1 METKGVNDENRRITS
16 RTNSECKTIEEL
28 KKWGQSL
35 FDKERIHEPK
45 VTHEI
50 NMVTL
55 ENTIEYQ
62 KLYGK
67 MMKLNFGDTVY
78 CDIEYNG
85 ITGVK
90 ERVTE
95 CTWLPTLGKYK
106 NIVLGNEIKSYT
118 DSVNTAV
125 NQITKNWKLKAKICK
140 MQ

>member
-1 METKGVNDENRRITS
+1 
-16 RTNSECKTIEEL
+16 
-28 KKWGQSL
+28 
-35 FDKERIHEPK
+35 
-45 VTHEI
+45 
-50 NMVTL
+50 
-55 ENTIEYQ
+55 
-62 KLYGK
+62 

-140 MQ
+140 CNSECYPMDNRNKRWLCSFRALKMLQKKF

>member
-1 METKGVNDENRRITS
+1 
-16 RTNSECKTIEEL
+16 
-28 KKWGQSL
+28 
-35 FDKERIHEPK
+35 
-45 VTHEI
+45 
-50 NMVTL
+50 
-55 ENTIEYQ
+55 IEYQ

-67 MMKLNFGDTVY
+67 IMKLNFGDTVY

-95 CTWLPTLGKYK
+95 CTWFPTLGKYK

-125 NQITKNWKLKAKICK
+125 NQITKKLEVKSEDLQNAIVNAT
-140 MQ
+140 QWITG